1 MAASKAKRSNPLA
14 QPERRRPH
22 PQLKPQLFD
31 NLHHLNRGY
40 GVALAALDRLQKPG
54 IFPRDCLQSYRSRT
68 EALRALANRD
78 LLYFLAGHEERDA
91 ERFGN
96 IPGKRAK
103 GSTRARRKRRT

>member
-1 MAASKAKRSNPLA
+1 MAVHKAIRSNSLA

-31 NLHHLNRGY
+31 TLHQLNRGY

-54 IFPRDCLQSYRSRT
+54 IFPRDCLRSYRSRT

-78 LLYFLAGHEERDA
+78 LLYFLAGHEEREA
-91 ERFGN
+91 ERFEQVSSKPPN
-96 IPGKRAK
+96 RSPKAK
-103 GSTRARRKRRT
+103 GNRPA

>member
-1 MAASKAKRSNPLA
+1 MAVHKAIRSNSLA
-14 QPERRRPH
+14 QAERRRSH

-31 NLHHLNRGY
+31 ILHHLNCGY

-91 ERFGN
+91 ERFEQA
-96 IPGKRAK
+96 PRTPASRSPKTK
-103 GSTRARRKRRT
+103 RKRRT

>member
-1 MAASKAKRSNPLA
+1 MAVHKAKRSNPLA

-22 PQLKPQLFD
+22 PQLKPWLFD
-31 NLHHLNRGY
+31 NLHQLNRGY

-91 ERFGN
+91 ERFERV
-96 IPGKRAK
+96 PKK
-103 GSTRARRKRRT
+103 RARRSPKDKRNRRT

>member
-1 MAASKAKRSNPLA
+1 MAVHKAKRSNPLA
-14 QPERRRPH
+14 QPERRCPH

-78 LLYFLAGHEERDA
+78 LLYFFAGHEERDA
-91 ERFGN
+91 ERFERVSSK
-96 IPGKRAK
+96 PASRSPKAK
-103 GSTRARRKRRT
+103 RKRSA

>member
-1 MAASKAKRSNPLA
+1 LA

-31 NLHHLNRGY
+31 NFQHLNRGY

-54 IFPRDCLQSYRSRT
+54 IFPRNCLNGYRSRT

-78 LLYFLAGHEERDA
+78 LLYFLAAHEERDA
-91 ERFGN
+91 ERFEQV
-96 IPGKRAK
+96 PGKPKRRPPKAK
-103 GSTRARRKRRT
+103 RKRRT